1 MRVSE
6 EAQARSHALQR
17 QLEVR
22 PPHPHPHPPPHPP
35 PQPQLACAYAAEGS
49 ISGSVTG
56 SVLSRAASPPFFLSA
71 GLSESLLPDGAAE
84 YGEYGASYGASYG
97 AGNGAGVHGAGYGAG
112 YGAASW
118 SEQESSPPAGHIL
131 PLGTPRGT
139 HGGEAAA
146 RMYRG
151 YAPRS

>member
-1 MRVSE
+1 MSE

-17 QLEVR
+17 QLALR
-22 PPHPHPHPPPHPP
+22 APQPRPHPP
-35 PQPQLACAYAAEGS
+35 PQSELAQLACAYAAEGS
-49 ISGSVTG
+49 VSGSVTG

-71 GLSESLLPDGAAE
+71 GLSGSLLPDGVAG
-84 YGEYGASYGASYG
+84 YGEYGASYS
-97 AGNGAGVHGAGYGAG
+97 AGYGAG
-112 YGAASW
+112 EHGAEYGAEYGAASW

-131 PLGTPRGT
+131 PLGTPRDT
-139 HGGEAAA
+139 PGGEAAA

>member
-1 MRVSE
+1 MSE

-17 QLEVR
+17 QLELR
-22 PPHPHPHPPPHPP
+22 PPHPPPQ

-49 ISGSVTG
+49 VTGSVTG

-71 GLSESLLPDGAAE
+71 GLSESLMPHGVAE
-84 YGEYGASYGASYG
+84 HGEYGASYGASYG
-97 AGNGAGVHGAGYGAG
+97 AGEHGAGYGAG

-131 PLGTPRGT
+131 PLGTPRDT
-139 HGGEAAA
+139 PGGEAAA